1 MTDVILVPDSP
12 EVITILSDS
21 DGDSDDEPEVVV
33 VKVGV
38 ANKPRAKADAGDGGD
53 DALSPIKLSTLPVAL
68 QKPLDDNTVPKSWQ
82 RKRKRK
88 SAAEERVFKHA
99 KTKTDFECL
108 LDSLSVDTDNH
119 TDDDDGPP
127 QLTPDLTPFFADN
140 QSVTVTRSLVKIEFK
155 NGLEIDLHSSLWGSL
170 SFGELQL
177 QCTLFSDRGVYRILD
192 AYILLQYSVQNT
204 LEFRALSDEE
214 LFMIML

>member
-21 DGDSDDEPEVVV
+21 DDEPEVVV
-33 VKVGV
+33 AKVGV
-38 ANKPRAKADAGDGGD
+38 ANKPRAKAVVGDGGD
-53 DALSPIKLSTLPVAL
+53 DALSPIKLPTLHPAL
-68 QKPLDDNTVPKSWQ
+68 RKPLLDVDALPESRQ

-88 SAAEERVFKHA
+88 SAAEGRVFKHA
-99 KTKTDFECL
+99 KTNTDFECL

-119 TDDDDGPP
+119 TDDDVPP

-140 QSVTVTRSLVKIEFK
+140 QSVTVTRSLMKIEFK

-192 AYILLQYSVQNT
+192 VYILLQYSVQNT